1 MHLVTYSHAGLAGV
15 GVFEPT
21 ARQIIDVSQMP
32 SVPIVDMRSFIAA
45 GAPALEAA
53 RALLASGA
61 ARLAV
66 EDVRLLAP
74 IERPARNVIC
84 IGKNYREHARE
95 CDTAGSTAGGG
106 VPSEPIFFTKAPSSV
121 IGPDSPIPGWLD
133 PTASVDYEGE
143 LAVIIGPGG
152 RGISR
157 ADAMKHVYG
166 YTIVN
171 DVTSRRLQRLH
182 QQWFLGKSID
192 GFCPMGPAIVT
203 ADEIHDVTSLSVRT
217 YVNDELR
224 QDGVVADL
232 IFDIP
237 MLIETLSRTMTL
249 EPGDIIATGTPA
261 GVGMGFDPPRF
272 LQAGDRVSIAI
283 EPIGTLSNPVA

>member
-1 MHLVTYSHAGLAGV
+1 
-15 GVFEPT
+15 
-21 ARQIIDVSQMP
+21 
-32 SVPIVDMRSFIAA
+32 
-45 GAPALEAA
+45 
-53 RALLASGA
+53 
-61 ARLAV
+61 
-66 EDVRLLAP
+66 
-74 IERPARNVIC
+74 
-84 IGKNYREHARE
+84 
-95 CDTAGSTAGGG
+95 
-106 VPSEPIFFTKAPSSV
+106 V
-121 IGPDSPIPGWLD
+121 IGPDTPIPAWLD

-143 LAVIIGPGG
+143 LAVIIGTGG

-157 ADAMKHVYG
+157 ADAMNHVYG

-171 DVTSRRLQRLH
+171 DVTSRRLQRVH

-203 ADEIHDVTSLSVRT
+203 VDEIRDVQSLSVRT

-249 EPGDIIATGTPA
+249 EPGDVIATGTPA

-272 LQAGDRVSIAI
+272 LRHGDIVTIII
-283 EPIGTLSNPVA
+283 EPIGTLSNPVE